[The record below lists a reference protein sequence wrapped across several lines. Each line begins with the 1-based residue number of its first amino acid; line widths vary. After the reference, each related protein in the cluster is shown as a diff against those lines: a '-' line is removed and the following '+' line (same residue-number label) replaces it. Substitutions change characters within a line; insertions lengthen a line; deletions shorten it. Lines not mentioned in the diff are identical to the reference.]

1 MNKFNNF
8 TLLIPTYNPPDGWEF
23 TFNTRYFEFCALIGG
38 KVNVV
43 LINDGSRVDLT
54 NGVKYLSASIGEDF
68 HSIGYNLNKGKGAAL
83 KFGVSSFPSEK
94 YMFTD
99 IDFPYVSHSMKEVW
113 QVLQNKNGIITG
125 YRDQSYYRDIT
136 FYRKILSKGL
146 RWLNQKILRLPIND
160 TQCGL
165 KAFDSE
171 VSKILLSCK
180 TDRFL
185 TDLEL
190 LLATNKQKIEII
202 PVPVVLRNDIDSTQ
216 FNSSVL
222 KNEFR
227 NLIKLIWQYRL

>member
-1 MNKFNNF
+1 MDKLNDF
-8 TLLIPTYNPPDGWEF
+8 TLLIPTYNPADGWEF
-23 TFNTRYFEFCALIGG
+23 TFNDRYLEFCALIGE

-54 NGVKYLSASIGEDF
+54 TGVKFLSGSIGEKF
-68 HSIGYNLNKGKGAAL
+68 QSIGYDLNKGKGAAL
-83 KFGVSSFPSEK
+83 KYGVSSLPSKK

-99 IDFPYVSHSMKEVW
+99 FDFPYVSHSMKEVW
-113 QVLQNKNGIITG
+113 HVLQNKNGIITG

-171 VSKILLSCK
+171 VGKILLSCK

-190 LLATNKQKIEII
+190 LLASNKQKIEIT
-202 PVPVVLRNDIDSTQ
+202 PVSVVLRNDIASTQ

-227 NLIKLIWQYRL
+227 NLLKLIWQYRL